1 MGGTENG
8 RTYILAWESKITAGL
23 VRGNGKQHEPACFFQ
38 LIGIGIQELSG
49 QKKDADHLLVS
60 IIQVPHLDGIKMFF
74 HLFFKIISLWMFCA
88 VKLFNTYSAFK
99 LSFILLIEEANSSYV

>member
-1 MGGTENG
+1 VKKGQNVENTYMGGTENG

-60 IIQVPHLDGIKMFF
+60 ILPVSPTFPFSFWTESK
-74 HLFFKIISLWMFCA
+74 C
-88 VKLFNTYSAFK
+88 
-99 LSFILLIEEANSSYV
+99 SFIYFSK

>member
-60 IIQVPHLDGIKMFF
+60 IIQVPHLDGIKMSF
-74 HLFFKIISLWMFCA
+74 HLFIKINSAFSLWMFCA

-99 LSFILLIEEANSSYV
+99 LSFIL